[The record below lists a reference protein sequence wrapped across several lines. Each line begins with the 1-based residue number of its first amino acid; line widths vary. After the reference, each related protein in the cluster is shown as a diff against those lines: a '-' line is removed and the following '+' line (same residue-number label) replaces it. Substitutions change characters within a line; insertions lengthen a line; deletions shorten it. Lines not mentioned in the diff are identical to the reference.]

1 MRVFTIINGYTGALC
16 LQELLDQGHE
26 VVGVVTAPNFQ
37 PNVPSEQTVIG
48 VAIKNLLP
56 LYMPTYETVAEP
68 APKFLELFRNAK
80 PDLMVSMHYPA
91 IFKQVLLDIPP
102 LGCVNIHPSK
112 VPEGR
117 GMTPSWWYLYLG
129 RKTAWTAL
137 HYLDAGVD
145 SGDVIAFGSTTI
157 TDEDTG
163 ATVSKRLSEAAFQ
176 IFRDNLPAIMAG
188 TAPRQKQDLSKG
200 SYLWSGRNWH
210 LINWSRGAR
219 GIRGQIRCFTDTA
232 NNAYTFIGGR
242 KLTINDAQIFD
253 QTFSKSLVKRSTKED
268 KNFKEAAV
276 PGEVLAI
283 TGKGPLVQTGRG
295 MLILTDFAIEGEKT
309 DSLGALM
316 EGGMPVVLG

>member
-37 PNVPSEQTVIG
+37 PDVPPEQTVIG
-48 VAIKNLLP
+48 VATKNLLP
-56 LYMPTYETVAEP
+56 LYMPAYETVVEP
-68 APKFLELFRNAK
+68 APEFLALFRNAK

-91 IFKQVLLDIPP
+91 IFKPVLLNIPT

-137 HYLDAGVD
+137 HYIDAGVD

-163 ATVSKRLSEAAFQ
+163 ATVSKRLSEAAWK
-176 IFRDNLPAIMAG
+176 IFRDNLPGIMAG

-200 SYLWSGRNWH
+200 SYLWSGRDWH
-210 LINWSRGAR
+210 RINWSRGAK
-219 GIRGQIRCFTDTA
+219 GIRGQIRCFTDTN
-232 NNAYTFIGGR
+232 NNAYTFVAGR
-242 KLTINDAQIFD
+242 KLTINDAQIANPD
-253 QTFSKSLVKRSTKED
+253 DWQKLKKD
-268 KNFKEAAV
+268 AAQ
-276 PGEVLAI
+276 GEVIAI
-283 TGKGPLVQTGRG
+283 TDKGLLVQTGKG
-295 MLILTDFAIEGEKT
+295 LLILTDFAVEGEKT
-309 DSLGALM
+309 DSLQALT
-316 EGGMPVVLG
+316 EAGIPVLLG

>member
-16 LQELLDQGHE
+16 LQELVDKGHE

-37 PNVPSEQTVIG
+37 PGVPPEQTVIG
-48 VAIKNLLP
+48 VATKNLLP
-56 LYMPTYETVAEP
+56 LYMPAYEIVAEP
-68 APKFLELFRNAK
+68 APEFLELFRNVK

-91 IFKQVLLDIPP
+91 IFKPALLGIPP

-137 HYLDAGVD
+137 HYIDEGVD
-145 SGDVIAFGSTTI
+145 SGDVIAFGSTPI

-176 IFRDNLPAIMAG
+176 IFSDNLPAIMAG
-188 TAPRQKQDLSKG
+188 TVQRQKQDLSKG
-200 SYLWSGRNWH
+200 NYLWAGRDWR
-210 LINWSRGAR
+210 LIKWSRGAK
-219 GIRGQIRCFTDTA
+219 GIRGQIRCFTDTG
-232 NNAYTFIGGR
+232 NNAYTFVAGR
-242 KLTINDAQIFD
+242 KLTINDAQVANSD
-253 QTFSKSLVKRSTKED
+253 DWQKVKKD
-268 KNFKEAAV
+268 AL
-276 PGEVLAI
+276 PGEILAI
-283 TGKGPLVQTGRG
+283 TGKGLVVQTGKG
-295 MLILTDFAIEGEKT
+295 LLILIDYCSEETVLVEGEKT
-309 DSLGALM
+309 DSLRALV